1 MCRVVGRGKE
11 VIFEVVVTSLH
22 TEKDMVGK
30 LIIMEETFQGLVL
43 VD

>member
-11 VIFEVVVTSLH
+11 MIFEVVVTLLH